1 MTEPNPTEPNP
12 TEPNP
17 TAREHIHRRLTTLEE
32 AAMFHEQATGDAR
45 EVAEAAI
52 KRVLV
57 LERRLAA
64 LEERL
69 GSLVQSEPDPP
80 EHEKPPHSAG

>member
-1 MTEPNPTEPNP
+1 MTEPDPS
-12 TEPNP
+12 
-17 TAREHIHRRLTTLEE
+17 HVDRRLTSLEE
-32 AAMFHEQATGDAR
+32 AAMFHEQAAGDAR
-45 EVAEAAI
+45 EVAEEAI
-52 KRVLV
+52 KRLLG

-69 GSLVQSEPDPP
+69 GSLVQSEPDLP